1 MSAQSEWN
9 RRNPAATRAAAAR
22 WRARHPDKV
31 QAANAHPRKRDW
43 NRLERYGMTAADF
56 SAMMARQHGRCACC
70 GARIDSGGARDAH
83 VDHCHATGKVRGLLC
98 GHCNSAL
105 GFARESAATLYQM
118 AAYLELD
125 RKRPVVY
132 LVGSLR
138 NPRVVEVG
146 NEVRALGLEC
156 VDNWVAASPTA
167 DDAWQ
172 AYSTA
177 RGRSYAQALESRE
190 ARHVFHFDRAYLN
203 LADAVVL
210 LYPAGK
216 SGHLEF
222 GYGVGQGK
230 RGYLLME
237 EPAERYD
244 VMLQFASAPLFHS
257 LPELL
262 DALRADL
269 LANWRPI
276 P

>member
-1 MSAQSEWN
+1 
-9 RRNPAATRAAAAR
+9 
-22 WRARHPDKV
+22 
-31 QAANAHPRKRDW
+31 
-43 NRLERYGMTAADF
+43 
-56 SAMMARQHGRCACC
+56 MARQHGRCACC
-70 GARIDSGGARDAH
+70 GTRIDSGAARAAH
-83 VDHCHATGKVRGLLC
+83 VDHCHATGRVRGLLC
-98 GHCNSAL
+98 AHCNSAL
-105 GFARESAATLYQM
+105 GFARENAATLYQM

-125 RKRPVVY
+125 RRRPVVY

-138 NPRVVEVG
+138 NPKVVALG
-146 NEVRALGLEC
+146 NEIRALGIEC
-156 VDNWVAASPTA
+156 VDNWTAASPTA

-177 RGRSYAQALESRE
+177 RGRDYRQALESRE

-210 LYPAGK
+210 QYPAGK

-222 GYGVGQGK
+222 GYAVGQGK

-244 VMLQFASAPLFHS
+244 VMLQFASAPLFHTQ
-257 LPELL
+257 PELL

-269 LANWRPI
+269 LTEWRPI